1 MEHRALPN
9 APTAARAR
17 LHIALVTETYPP
29 EVNGVAASFARV
41 VQGLREAGHQLH
53 LSRPQQGPQDSPLQE
68 AGFTETL
75 VPGLGV
81 PRYPGLRMGLPAAG
95 RLRRLWQAQ
104 RPDVVHIVTEGPLGW
119 SALRA
124 ARQLGLPVVS
134 EFRTNFHAY
143 SHHYGVGW
151 LSSPVMA
158 YLRHFHNRTATT
170 MVPTEALRRELAEGG
185 FERVQVVARGVD
197 TQRFTPQRRCEH
209 LRAQWGATP
218 QTLVALCVGRLA
230 AEKNLGL
237 LLDAAEAMRE
247 HEPRLRLV
255 LVGDGPERERLQLLS
270 PDAIFSGIR
279 RGEDLARHYASADVF
294 LFPSLTETFGNVVP
308 EAMASGLPVVAFDHA
323 AAGQLLRHGDNG
335 LLASPGEPSEF
346 CRVARR
352 AAADRSQL
360 RALGLRAR
368 DTALTLDWGRI
379 VEAVEGSYHAAMAA
393 QAVPQAERWRKRA
406 LPLA

>member
-1 MEHRALPN
+1 
-9 APTAARAR
+9 
-17 LHIALVTETYPP
+17 
-29 EVNGVAASFARV
+29 
-41 VQGLREAGHQLH
+41 
-53 LSRPQQGPQDSPLQE
+53 
-68 AGFTETL
+68 
-75 VPGLGV
+75 
-81 PRYPGLRMGLPAAG
+81 
-95 RLRRLWQAQ
+95 
-104 RPDVVHIVTEGPLGW
+104 
-119 SALRA
+119 
-124 ARQLGLPVVS
+124 
-134 EFRTNFHAY
+134 
-143 SHHYGVGW
+143 
-151 LSSPVMA
+151 
-158 YLRHFHNRTATT
+158 
-170 MVPTEALRRELAEGG
+170 
-185 FERVQVVARGVD
+185 
-197 TQRFTPQRRCEH
+197 
-209 LRAQWGATP
+209 
-218 QTLVALCVGRLA
+218 
-230 AEKNLGL
+230 
-237 LLDAAEAMRE
+237 MRE